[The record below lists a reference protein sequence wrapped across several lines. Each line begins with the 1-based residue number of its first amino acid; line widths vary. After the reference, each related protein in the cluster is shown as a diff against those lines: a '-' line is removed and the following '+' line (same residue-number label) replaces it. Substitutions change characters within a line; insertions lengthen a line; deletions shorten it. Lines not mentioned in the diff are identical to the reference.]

1 MEIKLRDALLE
12 RIDSK
17 VKLKD
22 FYTFV
27 NAVLARSTRL
37 GMAIMITGMP
47 GLDDDAQTHHRCYL
61 KELVGRKVR
70 EVAVELLESRNCLK
84 ASLGMACINSALPLP
99 EVYYEGDAID
109 AFEKLASKYKTAFIG
124 HFPLAERWRA
134 QGLPVDIVE
143 LSPGPGDVHW
153 DKSHKLLAK
162 TELLFLTGL
171 TLVNGTFAEVIRRA
185 PNTEYRILLGPTVPF
200 SDVFYDFGID
210 LVGSV
215 LLPNE
220 RQVLDYYQHGGG
232 GLPGAPAGTFQTVC
246 LTDSPDLKKFLK
258 KVKKA

>member
-1 MEIKLRDALLE
+1 MDSKLRDALLS
-12 RIDSK
+12 RIDPK
-17 VKLKD
+17 IKLKE

-27 NAVLARSTRL
+27 NAVLAKSKRL

-47 GLDDDAQTHHRCYL
+47 GLDDDSQTHHRCYL

-70 EVAVELLESRNCLK
+70 DVAVEMLESRNCLK
-84 ASLGMACINSALPLP
+84 ASLGMACISSALPLP
-99 EVYYEGDAID
+99 DLYFEGDAID
-109 AFEKLASKYKTAFIG
+109 AFEKLAASHKTAFIG
-124 HFPLAERWRA
+124 HFPLAERWRD

-143 LSPGPGDVHW
+143 LSPGPGDILW
-153 DKSHKLLAK
+153 SDSHQLLSK

-171 TLVNGTFAEVIRRA
+171 TLVNGTFEEVIRRT
-185 PNTEYRILLGPTVPF
+185 PNAKYRILLGPTVPF
-200 SDVFYDFGID
+200 SDVFFDFGID

-215 LLPNE
+215 LLPDE

-246 LTDSPDLKKFLK
+246 LTRTPQLQKFLK
-258 KVKKA
+258 KI